1 MLFYI
6 IPSIFCGIIIVFFW
20 DRRVAMRLIGAKIQK
35 VQNEN
40 FELKREIS
48 LIKESL
54 LKLEERVLKSENDFG
69 RIAKIDPRFSRTV

>member
-20 DRRVAMRLIGAKIQK
+20 DRRMAMRLIGAKIQK

-54 LKLEERVLKSENDFG
+54 LKLEERILKLENDFG
-69 RIAKIDPRFSRTV
+69 RIAEIDPRFARTV

>member
-20 DRRVAMRLIGAKIQK
+20 DRRMAMRLIGAKIQK

-54 LKLEERVLKSENDFG
+54 LKLEERVLKLENDFK
-69 RIAKIDPRFSRTV
+69 RIAEIDTRFARPV